1 MLRSKKKD
9 KENGKSEKKDK
20 EKDKKSMKDDGAGS
34 SKASTIPTIRT
45 EDVGGK
51 LMF

>member
-20 EKDKKSMKDDGAGS
+20 EKKVSTKDESGASS
-34 SKASTIPTIRT
+34 SKTAPIPTIQT
-45 EDVGGK
+45 EDLGGE
-51 LMF
+51 